1 MAEVGIREL
10 RDNLSRYLAA
20 VREGDELVITE
31 HGRAIA
37 RIIPLDAPRK
47 LDQLIAEGLVTP
59 AASTSRWRPRRRIS
73 GRGTASDLVAEQ
85 RR

>member
-1 MAEVGIREL
+1 L

-20 VREGDELVITE
+20 VRGGDELVVTE

-59 AASTSRWRPRRRIS
+59 ARRRKRALPRPVV